1 MKVVSQR
8 QSNAAF
14 QRYEFRVQ
22 RTDIS
27 GATNAVP
34 PGAPLA
40 ARRAFETGQE
50 RSARRRRAVNGR
62 VLALH
67 AVPRVGAGL
76 ICATSATGAGG
87 GTGRSDVWETTRVN
101 EHRISFGTRPA
112 TRQIALQARYC
123 RVMQRQQAGFPE
135 LGLADQCRFCLDL
148 HSDVRVLA

>member
-87 GTGRSDVWETTRVN
+87 GTGRSDVWEASSRGTFDQPGTLRRRWHV
-101 EHRISFGTRPA
+101 RTPWTSRCQKLRPDGMSIGVGTRPA
-112 TRQIALQARYC
+112 
-123 RVMQRQQAGFPE
+123 
-135 LGLADQCRFCLDL
+135 
-148 HSDVRVLA
+148 